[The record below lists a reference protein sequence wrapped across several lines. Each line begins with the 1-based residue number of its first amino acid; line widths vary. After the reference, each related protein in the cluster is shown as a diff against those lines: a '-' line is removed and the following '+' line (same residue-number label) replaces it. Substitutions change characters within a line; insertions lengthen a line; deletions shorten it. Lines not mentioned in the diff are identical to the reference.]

1 MNDPWIPV
9 IGTLLGAIIGAGGAY
24 FISRQNLKEARRS
37 RLLER
42 RVDLFVD
49 FLIAADVHARE
60 VAAVM
65 SRIQDVVAGGADP
78 ATIPT
83 LNPTEPIRRAGL
95 ALQIVAPS
103 VEIAATRL
111 YMAAVRLDL
120 ATEPARLNP
129 RHTTFETFADYRAA
143 VSEHDEA
150 RLGFLEGVHGEI
162 GQT

>member
-1 MNDPWIPV
+1 VSDAWVGVVGVAVGAV
-9 IGTLLGAIIGAGGAY
+9 IGAAVVYLVA
-24 FISRQNLKEARRS
+24 RQDRDEVRRS

-65 SRIQDVVAGGADP
+65 ARIQDVVSAGADP

-95 ALQIVAPS
+95 ALQILAPA
-103 VEIAATRL
+103 VEPTATRL

-120 ATEPARLNP
+120 ATLPARLDP
-129 RHTTFETFADYRAA
+129 IHTSFETFDNYRAA
-143 VSEHDEA
+143 VAEQEAA
-150 RLGFLEGVHGEI
+150 RLAFLEAVRVEME
-162 GQT
+162 